1 MKHRNLWLIALCL
14 LGLTS
19 PAFAQQFDL
28 GTALQQYQTASTQFA
43 TTIATAAK
51 WLAVTL
57 ATIDFSLLILQK
69 LIKSEGPQE
78 IMVAVIMR
86 VMWYGFLTFLMNANV
101 MAAVIN
107 GFIQLGKNASGISVF
122 NPADVFWQGIDLVN
136 IMTTAFA
143 DNANI
148 AGVPVPAGLAAAA
161 NPLVAFMLGMTIIL
175 IVVSFLIL
183 TAQYAVILVQMY
195 FYLACYPIIVAMGG
209 IKYGRDM
216 TTKAISAAIVIGVR
230 FLAIYFVMYAAQQMA
245 TTMGQQLANFSI
257 ADMSPMW
264 AVFGMSG
271 LLAFLALKVPQMAS
285 DLLGGTASLS
295 GGDAVAAAAVAGGA
309 AGAIAGGLAT
319 VAGGAANGVAGAVK
333 AGQSAIAQA
342 RESGAKGFGST
353 AAGAAGAVG
362 SAIGEAAKEGIK
374 GLGSESMGSR
384 LAERMDTKTAGIRE
398 AKAAAGVSS
407 PSVPG
412 AQPAAPTSSPTP
424 TAQGNESAEGS
435 QTSPVAPAS
444 DAAPAEASRPTP
456 AAPAGVASAATSQ
469 PAAPVT
475 VNAPAATEASAPQPE
490 APAAPAAAV
499 EAPSPTSEAAAAPGG
514 GSDSG
519 GSAPATVTAPEAPSA
534 APLATEAGA
543 TGGTPSA
550 ASDGQEQPAA
560 PEQGLAQTTAQK
572 LAGNL
577 VNELKQADRVQGSA
591 VNIGTG
597 GHE

>member
-1 MKHRNLWLIALCL
+1 MKHRNLWLVVLLL
-14 LGLTS
+14 LGVSS
-19 PAFAQQFDL
+19 PALAQQFDL
-28 GTALQQYQTASTQFA
+28 GTALQQYQTASAQFA
-43 TTIATAAK
+43 STIATAAK

-69 LIKSEGPQE
+69 LIRSEGPQE

-412 AQPAAPTSSPTP
+412 AQPAAPTSSTP

-444 DAAPAEASRPTP
+444 DAAPTEATRPTP

>member
-1 MKHRNLWLIALCL
+1 MSRRNLWLVALL
-14 LGLTS
+14 LGLAS
-19 PAFAQQFDL
+19 PAFAQQQFDL
-28 GTALQQYQTASTQFA
+28 GTALQQYQQASTQFA

-57 ATIDFSLLILQK
+57 GTIDFSLLILGK

-86 VMWYGFLTFLMNANV
+86 IMWYGFLVFLMNASV
-101 MAAVIN
+101 MTAVIN
-107 GFIQLGKNASGISVF
+107 GFLQLGKNASGINVF

-161 NPLVAFMLGMTIIL
+161 NPLVAFMLGLTIIL
-175 IVVSFLIL
+175 IVISFLIL

-216 TTKAISAAIVIGVR
+216 TTKAISGAIVIGVR

-245 TTMGQQLANFSI
+245 TVMGQQLANFSI

-271 LLAFLALKVPQMAS
+271 LLAFLALKVPQMAA

-295 GGDAVAAAAVAGGA
+295 GGDAVAAGAVAGGA
-309 AGAIAGGLAT
+309 AGAIASGLAT
-319 VAGGAANGVAGAVK
+319 IAGGAANGVAGAIR

-342 RESGAKGFGST
+342 RESGAHGLVPVT
-353 AAGAAGAVG
+353 AGAAGAMG
-362 SAIGEAAKEGIK
+362 SAFSEAAMERVK
-374 GLGSESMGSR
+374 GLGAESAGGR
-384 LAERMDTKTAGIRE
+384 LAERIDNRTASIRE
-398 AKAAAGVSS
+398 ANAAGSVSAA
-407 PSVPG
+407 SVPG
-412 AQPAAPTSSPTP
+412 GQPPAPSSAPGEASAATSSTP
-424 TAQGNESAEGS
+424 TVAQREGS
-435 QTSPVAPAS
+435 
-444 DAAPAEASRPTP
+444 AAADSGAEAGGATRPTP
-456 AAPAGVASAATSQ
+456 AAPSPASPTSSQ
-469 PAAPVT
+469 PATPASGIIDTSGDVAAAKAAREAQRSAQPP
-475 VNAPAATEASAPQPE
+475 APAEALSKAAGELSEAATALTAAADDAGGTAGAEAAMPATTSATPSTPSSEAGTPQEAEQPE
-490 APAAPAAAV
+490 AP
-499 EAPSPTSEAAAAPGG
+499 
-514 GSDSG
+514 
-519 GSAPATVTAPEAPSA
+519 TA
-534 APLATEAGA
+534 
-543 TGGTPSA
+543 
-550 ASDGQEQPAA
+550 
-560 PEQGLAQTTAQK
+560 AQK

-577 VNELKQADRVQGSA
+577 VNELKQADSVQGAA
-591 VNIGTG
+591 VNIHTG

>member
-412 AQPAAPTSSPTP
+412 AQPAAPTSSTP

-444 DAAPAEASRPTP
+444 DAAPTEATRPTP

-543 TGGTPSA
+543 TGGTASA

-591 VNIGTG
+591 VNIATG

>member
-412 AQPAAPTSSPTP
+412 AQPAAPTSSTP

-444 DAAPAEASRPTP
+444 DAAPTEATRPTP

-519 GSAPATVTAPEAPSA
+519 GSAPATVIAPEAPSA

>member
-362 SAIGEAAKEGIK
+362 SAIGEAAKEGVK

-412 AQPAAPTSSPTP
+412 AQPAAPTSSTP

-444 DAAPAEASRPTP
+444 DAAPTEATRPTP

-490 APAAPAAAV
+490 ATAAPAAAV

>member
-69 LIKSEGPQE
+69 LVKSEGPQE

-398 AKAAAGVSS
+398 ANAAAGVSS

-412 AQPAAPTSSPTP
+412 AQPAAPTSSTP

-444 DAAPAEASRPTP
+444 DAAPAEATRPTP
-456 AAPAGVASAATSQ
+456 AAPASVASAATSQ

>member
-444 DAAPAEASRPTP
+444 DAAPAEATRPTP

-490 APAAPAAAV
+490 APAAPVAAV